1 MKSQPRPDLTSLLA
15 EMPLSPPEGYHY
27 EVEEY
32 RRNIVSFWLC
42 GGRKYLHRDNNSAR
56 TIHSFYDYK
65 KNKWYSPIN
74 SKKMGNEVAPEDMR
88 PWTAMPLNLN
98 PLMSALYA

>member
-1 MKSQPRPDLTSLLA
+1 MK
-15 EMPLSPPEGYHY
+15 PPKGYHY
-27 EVEEY
+27 EVEAY

-42 GGRKYLHRDNNSAR
+42 GGPKYLHRDNTSAR

-74 SKKMGNEVAPEDMR
+74 SKKIGNEVAPEDMR

-98 PLMSALYA
+98 PLMSAFFITHINN